1 MKSLFN
7 FLMSKG
13 QGGALILGLIV
24 IAVFLFS
31 VSSGLSGSGY
41 DMSTDLNKLP
51 AEAKSAISFFN
62 PGLVLT
68 IGLALLA
75 AISAVFFG
83 IVGIFKFPKS
93 SMKALIMVV
102 LLAIIFFI
110 FYAMS
115 GTEFPAGSKMTEL
128 IQKYDLSAG
137 VIKFIGGGIN
147 VTIVLALLSLALMV
161 IFEIKNAFN

>member
-1 MKSLFN
+1 
-7 FLMSKG
+7 MSKG

-31 VSSGLSGSGY
+31 VSSGLGNSGY

-51 AEAKSAISFFN
+51 DEAKAAINFFN
-62 PGLVLT
+62 PGLALT
-68 IGLALLA
+68 IGLGLIA

-93 SMKALIMVV
+93 SMKAIITIAV
-102 LLAIIFFI
+102 LLVIFFV
-110 FYAMS
+110 FYSMS
-115 GTEFPAGSKMTEL
+115 GTEFGLESKMSKL
-128 IQKYDLSAG
+128 IQKNELSDG
-137 VIKFIGGGIN
+137 VVKFIGGGIN
-147 VTIVLALLSLALMV
+147 VTILLACLSLALMV